1 MKTLDDWLR
10 WQETQFLTEIKL
22 GLERIRCVAGRMGLL
37 SVPVPLITVGGTNG
51 KGSACAMLTRI
62 LLLQGYN
69 VGTYTSPHLL
79 RYNER
84 IALNGVPARNAD
96 ICAAFAAIDKARD
109 DIDLTYFE
117 FGTLA
122 AVWCFLQA
130 KVDVMVLEVGLG
142 GRLDA
147 CNLWDADV
155 AIITSIGIDHVEWLG
170 GTREAIGY
178 EKSGIMRAGKPVV
191 CGDPQ
196 PPASIASEAARIG
209 AHLRQYGKDFNAEH
223 VPQPALVGDV
233 QRQNAAVVV
242 TALQQL
248 ADKLPVT
255 PAAIAEG
262 LASVSLMG
270 RMQRIHAE
278 PEVILDVA
286 HNPHAATEL
295 AGWLKKNPVNGK
307 TFAIFS
313 ILADKDIAGVLDV
326 MAEHVDAWHLVALPS
341 KRALSQDAL
350 SRFMQEHGVRAPI
363 YTHADFQTA
372 WDAVRLLTKKHDRVV
387 AFGSFLVVS
396 GVLEIIIPPMELK
409 VQASLNSASQ

>member
-22 GLERIRCVAGRMGLL
+22 GLDRIRCVAERMGLL
-37 SVPVPLITVGGTNG
+37 SVPVPLLTVGGTNG
-51 KGSACAMLTRI
+51 KGSTCAMLTRI
-62 LLLQGYN
+62 LLLQGYK

-84 IALNGVPARNAD
+84 IALNGVPVRNAD

-130 KVDVMVLEVGLG
+130 KVDVIVLEVGLG

-170 GTREAIGY
+170 STREAIGY

-196 PPASIASEAARIG
+196 PPASIAREAARIG
-209 AHLRQYGKDFNAEH
+209 ANLWQFGQDFSAEH

-248 ADKLPVT
+248 ADKLPVSPDT
-255 PAAIAEG
+255 IAEG

-270 RMQRIHAE
+270 RMQRILAE

-295 AGWLKKNPVNGK
+295 AAWLKKNPVNGK

-313 ILADKDIAGVLDV
+313 ILADKDVAGVLKI
-326 MAEHVDAWHLVALPS
+326 MASAVDEWYVVALSS
-341 KRALSQDAL
+341 KRALSQDDLLAL
-350 SRFMQEHGVRAPI
+350 MRSNGISQPI
-363 YTHADFQTA
+363 HAYPDFQSA
-372 WDAVRLLTKKHDRVV
+372 WNVMVLSAEKQDRVV

-396 GVLEIIIPPMELK
+396 AMLEIDVSPHG
-409 VQASLNSASQ
+409 AGSA

>member
-37 SVPVPLITVGGTNG
+37 QLPVPLLTVGGTNG
-51 KGSACAMLTRI
+51 KGSTCAMLTRI

-84 IALNGVPARNAD
+84 IALNGVPVRNAD

-130 KVDVMVLEVGLG
+130 KVDVIVLEVGLG

-155 AIITSIGIDHVEWLG
+155 AVITSIGIDHVEWLG
-170 GTREAIGY
+170 STREAIGY

-191 CGDPQ
+191 CGDSQ

-209 AHLRQYGKDFNAEH
+209 ANLLQFGQDFSAEH

-270 RMQRIHAE
+270 RMQRILAE
-278 PEVILDVA
+278 PVVILDVA
-286 HNPHAATEL
+286 HNPHAANEL
-295 AGWLKKNPVNGK
+295 AAWLKKNPVNGK

-313 ILADKDIAGVLDV
+313 ILADKDIAGVLKI
-326 MAEHVDAWHLVALPS
+326 MAAQVDEWHVVALPS
-341 KRALSQDAL
+341 HRAISNDAL
-350 SRFMQEHGVRAPI
+350 VGLMRANRVEQPI
-363 YTHADFQTA
+363 VTHADFQIA
-372 WDAVRLLTKKHDRVV
+372 WDAVRLSTEKQDRVV

-396 GVLEIIIPPMELK
+396 GMLEVAVSPTGLVK
-409 VQASLNSASQ
+409 H